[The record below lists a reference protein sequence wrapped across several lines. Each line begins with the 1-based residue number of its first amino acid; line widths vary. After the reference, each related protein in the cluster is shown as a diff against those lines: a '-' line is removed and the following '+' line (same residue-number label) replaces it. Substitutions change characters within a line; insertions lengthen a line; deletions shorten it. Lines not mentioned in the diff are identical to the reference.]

1 MPELMLFLKSP
12 LSPERFEAVARAI
25 FGEDLSDFDVRPDMN
40 VELTKEDL
48 KKNKGIAQN
57 VVGEDFFNTD
67 ILTTEENEIDHIEM
81 ARLFA
86 TVGGVEALVLDVE
99 EKTGK
104 FEADRDTHPLSPWL
118 LFEPDGT
125 MHRARIDPYDWDTPE
140 SEREKPFHEKI
151 HLLD

>member
-1 MPELMLFLKSP
+1 MPELDLYLKSP

-25 FGEDLSDFDVRPDMN
+25 FGQDLSDVSVTPDIN
-40 VELTKEDL
+40 VELTKEER
-48 KKNKGIAQN
+48 KKNKGIVQCIYE
-57 VVGEDFFNTD
+57 GDFETC
-67 ILTTEENEIDHIEM
+67 IMTTEENEIDHIEM

-86 TVGGVEALVLDVE
+86 TVGGVEALVLDVTE
-99 EKTGK
+99 TTGR
-104 FEADRDTHPLSPWL
+104 FEVDRDTHPLAPWL

>member
-12 LSPERFEAVARAI
+12 LSLERFEAVARAI
-25 FGEDLSDFDVRPDMN
+25 FGQDLSDFRVRPDGN
-40 VELTKEDL
+40 AELTKEER
-48 KKNKGIAQN
+48 KKSKGISQFIYE
-57 VVGEDFFNTD
+57 GYFETFIT
-67 ILTTEENEIDHIEM
+67 TTEENEIDHIEM